1 MELFELR
8 WYEVAVGRMD
18 DLHRRMRDVV
28 PPLFARN
35 GLPQPSAIWEAVAAP
50 ALPSYLYLLR
60 WNGMRERQAA
70 FDRQYADTDR
80 PPTRDA
86 FGQELTTRIHLSFLR
101 PTACWDSFKESP
113 SSDAVAGLHEL
124 VMQNVA
130 NRRLGEAEAAWRSV
144 DLPLLV
150 EAGARVLGVFEG
162 WVGLRRPSLVKFL
175 AWPDAATRERGRLWH
190 RDHPRV
196 TAART
201 AEASESGRPLFA
213 SAATFLLRPA
223 EYGMP
228 RAGFGRYIAQ
238 S

>member
-1 MELFELR
+1 MELYELR
-8 WYEVAVGRMD
+8 WYEVAVGKMD
-18 DLHRRMRDVV
+18 DLHKRMRDIA
-28 PPLFARN
+28 PLLFARN

-60 WNGMRERQAA
+60 WNGMREREAA
-70 FDRQYADTDR
+70 FNRQYADTDR
-80 PPTRDA
+80 PPTRDT

-101 PTACWDSFKESP
+101 PSACWDAFAEP
-113 SSDAVAGLHEL
+113 LSSDAVGGIHEL
-124 VMQNVA
+124 VIQNVA

-150 EAGARVLGVFEG
+150 ESGARLLGVFEG
-162 WVGLRRPSLVKFL
+162 WVGLRRPSLVKIL
-175 AWPDAATRERGRLWH
+175 AWPDAAMRERGRLRH

-196 TAART
+196 TAAR
-201 AEASESGRPLFA
+201 AVEAAASGRPLFE
-213 SAATFLLRPA
+213 SATTFLLRPA

-228 RAGFGRYIAQ
+228 RAGFGHY